1 MEQIFTSQL
10 RRIGREEGMKGRF
23 DRARSRV
30 GSGRRGWFVV
40 GVFVCAFA
48 IGVPVAWATFGDV
61 PPSNPFYDDINA
73 LQGAGITSGCGGGN
87 FCPSDNIFR
96 MAEAAFVHRGMPRAG
111 LGYSSGVSVPSG
123 TAAELGNVT
132 ISVPGVPGSTQ
143 FVMIVAQVDT
153 QIQSITGCPC
163 LTSYGIWQ
171 DSANDYVALG
181 DSMNDALPAAGGTT
195 TEGWNTSSS
204 TMVVAVPTGTTQT
217 FRVLASLTGG
227 TGTVTGY
234 GTIGA
239 MTAPFGASGT
249 NVLGAASAAARVNRA
264 GVRLPAPK

>member
-1 MEQIFTSQL
+1 
-10 RRIGREEGMKGRF
+10 MKGRF

-30 GSGRRGWFVV
+30 GRGRRRWFVI
-40 GVFVCAFA
+40 GVLVCAFA

-73 LQGAGITSGCGGGN
+73 LQGAGITGGCGGGN
-87 FCPSDNIFR
+87 FCPNDNIFR

-111 LGYSSGVSVPSG
+111 MGYANGVSVPSG
-123 TAAELGNVT
+123 TVSELGNLT
-132 ISVPGVPGSTQ
+132 ISVPGVPGNTQ

-153 QIQSITGCPC
+153 QIQSMTGCPC

-171 DSANDYVALG
+171 DSANAGAGDYIALG
-181 DSMNDALPAAGGTT
+181 DSMNDTLPAAGGTT
-195 TEGWNTSSS
+195 TDGWNTSAS

-217 FRVLASLTGG
+217 FRVLSSLTGG

-239 MTAPFGASGT
+239 ITAPFGASGT
-249 NVLGAASAAARVNRA
+249 NTLGAATSAAARVNRA
-264 GVRLPAPK
+264 GVHLPAPR